1 MIEKIITMKTTT
13 LYRPVGE
20 KEMIL
25 IIESGFRK
33 FPPRL
38 EWQPIFY
45 PVLDENYAS
54 EIAEKWNTR
63 DEAGNYLG
71 FVTQFEVLGEV
82 ADQYPAQNV
91 GARNHNEL
99 WVPSEELDGFNKA
112 IVGNIKVTKVFIGN
126 NFEKAGN
133 NELEELMSNIK
144 KLTMTNKGMAKD
156 TLDILAK
163 KYYINEHNEKITIEK
178 ELEICKKETVLFTPE
193 QLSEMKESTMPEASF
208 DTKIET
214 WKCSSLKAILQLA
227 EEENQGKIMCLN
239 FASAKNPGGGFING
253 AEAQEESLART
264 SGLYESLLQAWDYYT
279 IHRAMESCFYTDTMI
294 YSPKVPVFRKD
305 KGELLPKPVLCN
317 FITSPAVNAGV
328 VKRQEPER
336 EHEILDAMDL
346 RMDKMLSLA
355 LQQRNEV
362 LILGAWGCGVFK
374 NDPNEIAGLF
384 RKYIKG
390 KYKNKFKRVV
400 FAVLT
405 KKEEML
411 KPFEEIE

>member
-1 MIEKIITMKTTT
+1 MKTTT

-25 IIESGFRK
+25 ILESNSKK

-45 PVLDENYAS
+45 PVLNEDYAS

-63 DEAGNYLG
+63 DEAGSYLG
-71 FVTQFEVLGEV
+71 FVTQFKVLEDEVNK
-82 ADQYPAQNV
+82 YPAQNV
-91 GARNHNEL
+91 GAKNHNEL
-99 WVPSEELDGFNKA
+99 WVPSEEMDIFNQA
-112 IVGNIKVTKVFIGN
+112 IVGNIEVIKVFIGKDFKKPAN
-126 NFEKAGN
+126 NDIENLLLK
-133 NELEELMSNIK
+133 IK

-163 KYYINEHNEKITIEK
+163 KYYINENNEKINIEN
-178 ELEICKKETVLFTPE
+178 ELQISKKETVLFSSE
-193 QLSEMKESTMPEASF
+193 ELSEI
-208 DTKIET
+208 TKNEFPKVDFETKFET
-214 WKCSSLKAILQLA
+214 WNCSSLKAILQLA
-227 EEENQGKIMCLN
+227 EEEKQEKLMCLN
-239 FASAKNPGGGFING
+239 FASAKNPGGGFISG

-264 SGLYESLLQAWDYYT
+264 SALYETQLQAENYYKT
-279 IHRAMESCFYTDTMI
+279 HRAMKSCFYTDMMI

-305 KGELLPKPVLCN
+305 KGELLTKPVLCN

-328 VKRQEPER
+328 VKQQEPER
-336 EHEILDAMDL
+336 VGEIFGAMDI
-346 RMDKMLSLA
+346 RTDKMLALA
-355 LQQRNEV
+355 LSKGNET

-374 NDPNEIAGLF
+374 NDPKEIAELF
-384 RKYIKG
+384 KKHLHG

-405 KKEEML
+405 KKEEMI
-411 KPFEEIE
+411 KPFEEIK

>member
-1 MIEKIITMKTTT
+1 MKTTK

-25 IIESGFRK
+25 IMESGFQK

-38 EWQPIFY
+38 EWQPVFY
-45 PVLDENYAS
+45 PVLDESYAS

-71 FVTQFEVLGEV
+71 FVTEFDVLQEV
-82 ADQYPAQNV
+82 ANQYPAQNV

-99 WVPSEELDGFNKA
+99 WVPSEELETFNEA
-112 IVGNIKVTKVFIGN
+112 ITGKIRVTKVFIGKDFKEAAN
-126 NFEKAGN
+126 DDVES
-133 NELEELMSNIK
+133 LLLNIK

-156 TLDILAK
+156 TLEILAR
-163 KYYINEHNEKITIEK
+163 KYYLNENNEKIHLEN
-178 ELEICKKETVLFTPE
+178 ELETCKKGTVLY
-193 QLSEMKESTMPEASF
+193 SPEALLELTRNELPGKDF
-208 DTKIET
+208 ET
-214 WKCSSLKAILQLA
+214 RFEVWRCSSLRAILKLS
-227 EEENQGKIMCLN
+227 EEEDQEKIMCLN

-264 SGLYESLLQAWDYYT
+264 SALYESLLQAWDYYT
-279 IHRAMESCFYTDTMI
+279 IHRTMESCFYTDTMI

-328 VKRQEPER
+328 VKKQEPER
-336 EHEILDAMDL
+336 AHEIFGAMEV
-346 RMDKMLSLA
+346 RTDKMLALA
-355 LQQRNEV
+355 LDQGNET

-374 NDPNEIAGLF
+374 NDPEEIAELF
-384 RKYIKG
+384 RKYLHG

-400 FAVLT
+400 FAILT

-411 KPFEEIE
+411 KPFEEIQ

>member
-1 MIEKIITMKTTT
+1 MKTTT

-25 IIESGFRK
+25 ILESGFKK

-38 EWQPIFY
+38 DWQPIFY
-45 PVLDENYAS
+45 PVLNQEYAS

-63 DEAGNYLG
+63 DVAGNYLG
-71 FVTQFEVLGEV
+71 FVTQFDVLEEM

-99 WVPSEELDGFNKA
+99 WVPSEELDSFNKA
-112 IVGNIKVTKVFIGN
+112 IVGNIKVTQVFIGDH
-126 NFEKAGN
+126 FEKAAN
-133 NELEELMSNIK
+133 TELEELMLNIK

-163 KYYINEHNEKITIEK
+163 KYYINENNEKINIEN
-178 ELEICKKETVLFTPE
+178 ELEISKKETFLFTPE
-193 QLSEMKESTMPEASF
+193 QLSKIKESPMPEASF
-208 DTKIET
+208 ETKIET
-214 WKCSSLKAILQLA
+214 WKCSSLKAILRLA
-227 EEENQGKIMCLN
+227 EEENQEKIMCLN

-294 YSPKVPVFRKD
+294 YSSKVPVFRKD

-336 EHEILDAMDL
+336 AHEILDAMDL

-355 LQQRNEV
+355 LQQGNEV

-374 NDPNEIAGLF
+374 NDPKEIAGLF
-384 RKYIKG
+384 RKYIQG

-411 KPFEEIE
+411 KPFEEIQ

>member
-1 MIEKIITMKTTT
+1 MKTTT

-25 IIESGFRK
+25 ILESGFK
-33 FPPRL
+33 EFPPRL
-38 EWQPIFY
+38 DWQPIFY
-45 PVLDENYAS
+45 PVLNQEYAS

-63 DEAGNYLG
+63 DVAGNYLG
-71 FVTQFEVLGEV
+71 FVTQFDVLEEM

-99 WVPSEELDGFNKA
+99 WVPSEELDSFNKA
-112 IVGNIKVTKVFIGN
+112 IVGNIKVTQVFIGDH
-126 NFEKAGN
+126 FEKAAN
-133 NELEELMSNIK
+133 TELEELMLNIK

-163 KYYINEHNEKITIEK
+163 KYYINENNEKINIEN
-178 ELEICKKETVLFTPE
+178 ELEISKKETFLFTPE
-193 QLSEMKESTMPEASF
+193 QLSKIKESPMPEASF
-208 DTKIET
+208 ETKIET
-214 WKCSSLKAILQLA
+214 WKCSSLKAILRLA
-227 EEENQGKIMCLN
+227 EEENQEKIMCLN

-336 EHEILDAMDL
+336 AHEILDAMDL

-355 LQQRNEV
+355 LQQGNEV

-374 NDPNEIAGLF
+374 NDPKEIAGLF
-384 RKYIKG
+384 RKYIQG

-411 KPFEEIE
+411 KPFEEIQ

>member
-1 MIEKIITMKTTT
+1 M
-13 LYRPVGE
+13 
-20 KEMIL
+20 
-25 IIESGFRK
+25 
-33 FPPRL
+33 
-38 EWQPIFY
+38 
-45 PVLDENYAS
+45 
-54 EIAEKWNTR
+54 
-63 DEAGNYLG
+63 YL
-71 FVTQFEVLGEV
+71 EV
-82 ADQYPAQNV
+82 ATQYPAQNV

-99 WVPSEELDGFNKA
+99 WVPSEELESFNKA
-112 IVGNIKVTKVFIGN
+112 IVGNIKVTQVFIGDD
-126 NFEKAGN
+126 FEKAGN
-133 NELEELMSNIK
+133 TELGELMSNIK

-163 KYYINEHNEKITIEK
+163 KYYINENNEKINIEN
-178 ELEICKKETVLFTPE
+178 ELEISKKETVLFSPE
-193 QLSEMKESTMPEASF
+193 QLSEMKESPLPEIIF
-208 DTKIET
+208 ETKIEI

-227 EEENQGKIMCLN
+227 EEENQEKIMCLN

-264 SGLYESLLQAWDYYT
+264 SGLYESLLQAWDYYM

-336 EHEILDAMDL
+336 AHEIFDAMDL

-355 LQQRNEV
+355 LDQGNEV

-374 NDPNEIAGLF
+374 NDPKEIAGLF
-384 RKYIKG
+384 RKHLQG

-411 KPFEEIE
+411 KPFEEIQ